1 MLAVARAFDDEAWV
15 RIVVEGLLRTQGCE
29 RSMDQL
35 AQGVFHGGIQSA
47 AGWLL

>member
-1 MLAVARAFDDEAWV
+1 V
-15 RIVVEGLLRTQGCE
+15 LRTQGCE

-35 AQGVFHGGIQSA
+35 AQGVFHGGIQLE